1 MIRFLLEK
9 EFKSILR
16 NSILPRIIVIMP
28 IVMMIILPFAAN
40 MEIRNINL
48 VIIDSDQSLRS
59 TQMVEKVTSSGY
71 FNLVGSAASFAEA
84 MTFIDEGSAD
94 VILDIPN
101 DFERDLMERKA
112 EVLITANA
120 VNATKGSMGSSYL
133 SSIVQNFSLQIAAES
148 GLSYPLPITFTSQNR
163 FNPLLNYR
171 FFMVPALMVMLLT
184 VMCGFLSTLNL
195 VGEKETG
202 TIEQINVTPIGKFT
216 FLLGKQIPY
225 WSIGLIVFTLSVII
239 AKVVFDLTPAGSV
252 WLLYLTAILFI
263 FTMSAFGLLISNY
276 SQTMQQAMF
285 VMFFFV
291 LILILLSGSF
301 TPIQSMPDWAKTI
314 TLFNP
319 LRYVMQI
326 MRAVYLKAATFSD
339 IVAPLG
345 VLCCF
350 LAVFVTWAVLSYRKS
365 S

>member
-9 EFKSILR
+9 EFKTILR

-48 VIIDSDQSLRS
+48 VVIDSDQSLRS
-59 TQMVEKVTSSGY
+59 SQMVEKVTSSGY
-71 FNLVGSAASFAEA
+71 FNLVGVASSFADA
-84 MTFIDEGSAD
+84 MTFIDEGTAD
-94 VILDIPN
+94 VIMDIPN
-101 DFERDLMERKA
+101 DFERDLLERKA

-148 GLSYPLPITFTSQNR
+148 GFSQSLPITFTTQNR

-184 VMCGFLSTLNL
+184 IMCGFLSALNI
-195 VGEKETG
+195 VGEKESG
-202 TIEQINVTPIGKFT
+202 TIEQMNVTPIGKFT
-216 FLLGKQIPY
+216 FVLGKQIPY
-225 WSIGLIVFTLSVII
+225 WSIGLMVFTYSVII
-239 AKVVFDLTPAGSV
+239 AKFVFGLTPEGSI
-252 WLLYLTAILFI
+252 WLLYLTALLFI
-263 FTMSAFGLLISNY
+263 FTMSAFGLVISNH

-291 LILILLSGSF
+291 LILVLLSGLF

-326 MRAVYLKAATFSD
+326 MRGIYLKGATFSD
-339 IVAPLG
+339 IVAPFSA
-345 VLCCF
+345 LCCF
-350 LAVFVTWAVLSYRKS
+350 LTVFVIWAVLSYRKS